1 MLSNLIKEHQAKQD
15 QLRQENEQRRK
26 AVLYSVEAT
35 TNSMMDSVNMGVAKV
50 FANQRRIE
58 VQAVKLQSQTDRFAK
73 QTAQWL
79 QLIENFNQTL
89 KEIGDVENWARA
101 IENDMK
107 EIASGLE
114 GNSQDVI
121 QVVRPPNPAP
131 SAE

>member
-1 MLSNLIKEHQAKQD
+1 
-15 QLRQENEQRRK
+15 
-26 AVLYSVEAT
+26 
-35 TNSMMDSVNMGVAKV
+35 MMDSVNLGVAKV

-107 EIASGLE
+107 EIATGLE
-114 GNSQDVI
+114 YVHRNSLEQ
-121 QVVRPPNPAP
+121 QN
-131 SAE
+131 

>member
-114 GNSQDVI
+114 YVHRNTALEQ
-121 QVVRPPNPAP
+121 N
-131 SAE
+131 